1 MAIDYPNPIDIQ
13 DVNDEIWFEI
23 INRTITLKEGSSAED
38 ILVQNDA
45 NSRNFGFVIQR
56 YFENEDLSTKKIKVH
71 YVNSLGQHDC
81 DELHSIEVVGDNDDV
96 ISFMWL
102 VSKEVC
108 VEAGN
113 IEFAIEFYND
123 NGYDWFTK
131 PTQLGVS
138 QGIYT
143 IGEIDTS
150 SDWYKIFRDSK
161 LDKDQGVENVG
172 KVMIV
177 GEDGMLVPADVPQ
190 SESSQNDYISYS
202 EPQDLT
208 DEQKQIARNNINA
221 VDTTELAGAINASG
235 LKSVSVVKV
244 QDFTEAEKA
253 QGRENI
259 GAISQTELDDAIGSI
274 NAIGDYISYSEP
286 QDLTDKQKE
295 MARNN
300 INATD
305 EQDYWNLL
313 DVVQENTVAFGEE
326 IVSLKNRATTLENE
340 TAELEEQ
347 LEDKQDT
354 LVSGTNIKTINGVSL
369 LGDGNITIEGTQ
381 VDGVSVE
388 VAELREEIKK
398 STGEITYIADI
409 TDTLNIIKGEYYGK
423 GGGGIATYT
432 AAERAEIIA
441 VKEGEKYF
449 ITGSYGYNYALIVAF
464 DETNTYLADKSVFS
478 ANNSTVNFTDYE
490 YVVPQGVA
498 YLGFSTR
505 KPISTTKLI
514 IKKEIVELKP
524 VTETVNEVLEELLED
539 FEEVEKVANDSLEEV
554 DTVKDNIEYI
564 TYVSERK
571 LNKTTKLTQD
581 ASDEQYPS
589 AKVVYDL
596 FGNTKSNG
604 GLNGTAID
612 LLIQILTAGNYDS
625 DMSSKID
632 ALKVALNNGDE
643 TCATLRLPSNL
654 PADTYTLK
662 YENTNGEVN
671 DFVDICSFTINQGEV
686 SVYNKFIA
694 ENTAPKNAVVIGV
707 YNSSDTRVGDIV
719 LGSLSNKPDFGN
731 KLYSFVALSDV
742 HIGDYKSSDTA
753 EGGLGT
759 FEQRF
764 QSAINDF
771 MADEDIS
778 FVVLCGDMVDNAN
791 DITQLEKYQAIAQN
805 ATKPILT
812 TMGNHEMT
820 NILAENKNREEKWSY
835 ENIRPYFE
843 QALDSTKGINRELH
857 YCFTPEGSNDVFIM
871 LGISGL
877 YSVSKSL
884 SDSDIKWLH
893 NILEDNKDKR
903 CFLFHHYF
911 PYDGS
916 GDAVNCY
923 GIDGLQGVGGESF
936 YSLLKHYSNV
946 IYFHGHTHAKF
957 NVQEYHPMNTIDT
970 MFGRYSVHIPSFTN
984 PTDCIFKGTKYAYSE
999 DRNAGEGYIIDVY
1012 ENGIVLNGKDF
1023 VNNKLVPLGCYCL
1036 DTSIKQVAENSFYDA
1051 YGFTSNALKEGNG
1064 WFEGCTVSKDTITK
1078 ISFINSY
1085 LDAYD
1090 ESWNP
1095 TFSEN
1100 SGVTIYR
1107 NGTELFVECKNGRA
1121 RANNNCKEMFAG
1133 FTALTEIKGLWRLD
1147 MTNVADIEAMFK
1159 NCSSLKTLF
1168 LSEFSSAKPVN
1179 MKNVFD
1185 GCRSLEH
1192 LDLSNFNIDKVNY
1205 FQYMCCNCTML
1216 KTIKMPSINTPHTLY
1231 LNSTFAGCASLQSID
1246 MTRFSGSI
1254 YYGITFKDCSSL
1266 TDIKFGEVKA
1276 TQVMT
1281 QLFWNCSS
1289 LKTLDLSRFDVSA
1302 ITAIDT
1308 MCANCT
1314 SLETVILPEVFDT
1327 SKVTTMKSCFSNCP
1341 NLTLD
1346 CSGWDTTSCT
1356 NITNFAYGS
1365 EGVTPPTIA

>member
-1 MAIDYPNPIDIQ
+1 MSHKHSVIDTDKHFIIDAVTREVSNSTETKNTLFQYDHNSEQFTFELPKIIDGHDMTQ
-13 DVNDEIWFEI
+13 CNSVQIHYINIDVKTKENRSGIYEVND
-23 INRTITLKEGSSAED
+23 
-38 ILVQNDA
+38 
-45 NSRNFGFVIQR
+45 
-56 YFENEDLSTKKIKVH
+56 IKVSTD
-71 YVNSLGQHDC
+71 NP
-81 DELHSIEVVGDNDDV
+81 EV
-96 ISFMWL
+96 ITFSWL
-102 VSKEVC
+102 VSRNATQLVGSLNFIVRFACVSEEGQMEYVWSTAIHSNVYIASSISNTEVVVEEYADILASWESRIFNTETNMSVIDETIKEHDSRITSLETDC
-108 VEAGN
+108 VTTSILEG
-113 IEFAIEFYND
+113 AIAATKLTVVSVYND
-123 NGYDWFTK
+123 QEFT
-131 PTQLGVS
+131 
-138 QGIYT
+138 
-143 IGEIDTS
+143 
-150 SDWYKIFRDSK
+150 
-161 LDKDQGVENVG
+161 
-172 KVMIV
+172 
-177 GEDGMLVPADVPQ
+177 DG
-190 SESSQNDYISYS
+190 
-202 EPQDLT
+202 
-208 DEQKQIARNNINA
+208 QKETARN
-221 VDTTELAGAINASG
+221 
-235 LKSVSVVKV
+235 
-244 QDFTEAEKA
+244 
-253 QGRENI
+253 NI
-259 GAISQTELDDAIGSI
+259 GAISQAELDEAVANADI
-274 NAIGDYISYSEP
+274 NGDYLSYSEA
-286 QDLTDKQKE
+286 QEL
-295 MARNN
+295 
-300 INATD
+300 TD
-305 EQDYWNLL
+305 EQKELAR
-313 DVVQENTVAFGEE
+313 ENIGAVTYAE
-326 IVSLKNRATTLENE
+326 I
-340 TAELEEQ
+340 EEQ

-369 LGDGNITIEGTQ
+369 LGNGNITIEGTQ
-381 VDGVSVE
+381 VDGMSGE
-388 VAELREEIKK
+388 VAELREEIKD
-398 STGEITYIADI
+398 SVGEIIYIADI
-409 TDTLNIIKGEYYGK
+409 TDTLNITDGSYYNKNNGK
-423 GGGGIATYT
+423 
-432 AAERAEIIA
+432 EVEHPNPQRSEKIA

-449 ITGSYGYNYALIVAF
+449 VTGSYGYNFSLIVAF
-464 DETNTYLADKSVFS
+464 DETDTYLPDKSVFS
-478 ANNSTVNFTDYE
+478 ADDSTADFTDYE
-490 YVVPQGVA
+490 YVVPEGVA

-505 KPISTTKLI
+505 KPLGTTKLI
-514 IKKEIVELKP
+514 VKKEMVELKP

-539 FEEVEKVANDSLEEV
+539 FEGVEKVANDSLEEV

-632 ALKVALNNGDE
+632 ALKVALNNSDE
-643 TCATLRLPSNL
+643 TCTTLRLPSNL

-686 SVYNKFIA
+686 YVYDKFIA
-694 ENTAPKNAVVIGV
+694 ENTAPKGAVVIGV
-707 YNSSDTRVGDIV
+707 YNSSNTRVGDIV
-719 LGSLSNKPDFGN
+719 LGSLSNKPDLGN

-742 HIGDYKSSDTA
+742 HIGDTKPSDTA

-764 QSAINDF
+764 QSAVNDF

-778 FVVLCGDMVDNAN
+778 FVVLCGDMVDDAN
-791 DITQLEKYQAIAQN
+791 DMTQLEKYQAIAQN

-820 NILAENKNREEKWSY
+820 NILAKNKERVENGEEKWSY

-877 YSVSKSL
+877 YSLSKSL
-884 SDSDIKWLH
+884 SDTDIKWLH

-923 GIDGLQGVGGESF
+923 GLDGLQGTGGDAF

-970 MFGRYSVHIPSFTN
+970 MFGRYSIHIPSFTN
-984 PTDCIFKGTKYAYSE
+984 PTDRVPNGTKYKYSE

-1036 DTSIKQVAENSFYDA
+1036 DTSIKQVTENSFYDA
-1051 YGFTSNALKEGNG
+1051 YGFTSNAFKEGNG

-1078 ISFINSY
+1078 ISFVNSY

-1100 SGVTIYR
+1100 SGVTVYR
-1107 NGTELFVECKNGRA
+1107 NGTELFIECKNGRA

-1147 MTNVADIEAMFK
+1147 MTNVTDIEAMFK
-1159 NCSSLKTLF
+1159 KCSSLKTLF

-1216 KTIKMPSINTPHTLY
+1216 KTIKMPSINTTHTLY
-1231 LNSTFAGCASLQSID
+1231 LNSTFAGCTSLQSID

>member
-113 IEFAIEFYND
+113 IEFAIEFYDD

-131 PTQLGVS
+131 PTQLSVS

-208 DEQKQIARNNINA
+208 DEQKETARKNINA
-221 VDTTELAGAINASG
+221 VDASLVTDNVDSGDKIPNGNGLINFFNNNIHNLPVVCYDTLQHITDEQRQTARANIGAISQIELDEAVANADINGDYLSY
-235 LKSVSVVKV
+235 S
-244 QDFTEAEKA
+244 EAQELTDEQKELV
-253 QGRENI
+253 RENI
-259 GAISQTELDDAIGSI
+259 GAITS
-274 NAIGDYISYSEP
+274 
-286 QDLTDKQKE
+286 
-295 MARNN
+295 
-300 INATD
+300 
-305 EQDYWNLL
+305 
-313 DVVQENTVAFGEE
+313 
-326 IVSLKNRATTLENE
+326 
-340 TAELEEQ
+340 AEVEEQ

-369 LGDGNITIEGTQ
+369 LGNGNITIEGTQ
-381 VDGVSVE
+381 VDGMSGE
-388 VAELREEIKK
+388 VAELREEIKD
-398 STGEITYIADI
+398 SVGEIIYIADI
-409 TDTLNIIKGEYYGK
+409 TDTLNITEGGYYDKNSGD
-423 GGGGIATYT
+423 IASNP
-432 AAERAEIIA
+432 AAKRSEIIP

-449 ITGSYGYNYALIVAF
+449 ITGISSYARALVVAF
-464 DETNTYLADKSVFS
+464 DENDYLKDSSVFS
-478 ANNSTVNFTDYE
+478 SDGTEVKFTDYE
-490 YVVPQGVA
+490 YVVPAGVA
-498 YLGFSTR
+498 YLGFSTH
-505 KPISTTKLI
+505 KPLSTTKLI
-514 IKKEIVELKP
+514 VKKEMVELKP

-742 HIGDYKSSDTA
+742 HIGDTKPSDTA

-764 QSAINDF
+764 QSAVNDF

-791 DITQLEKYQAIAQN
+791 DTTQLENYQKIAQN

-820 NILAENKNREEKWSY
+820 NILAENKNRTEKWSY
-835 ENIRPYFE
+835 ETIRPYFE

-923 GIDGLQGVGGESF
+923 GIDGLQGVGGDAF

-1100 SGVTIYR
+1100 SGVTAYR
-1107 NGTELFVECKNGRA
+1107 NGTELFIECKNGRA

-1205 FQYMCCNCTML
+1205 FQFMCCNCTML
-1216 KTIKMPSINTPHTLY
+1216 KTIKMPSINTSRTLY
-1231 LNSTFAGCASLQSID
+1231 LNSTFAGCTSLQSID

-1276 TQVMT
+1276 IQVMT

-1302 ITAIDT
+1302 VTAIDT